1 MSNTFSVAIQR
12 CTTYQADAVQAAVE
26 QAVNLLGG
34 MRAFVKPGGLV
45 LIKPNLLFARPPEA
59 AVTTHPAVVEAV
71 ARLALD
77 CGGRV
82 VIGDSP
88 PLASAKRVA
97 EMAGIADV
105 ARRWNLTV
113 VDLNR
118 PAPGHRRPPARTA
131 SAASPSLD
139 RTVLEADVVI
149 NVPKLKAHQQMFLTC
164 GVKNLFGCVKGR
176 RKAYWHFKLRH
187 GPDLF
192 AEMLLALYERIASE
206 LTIVDAVIGM
216 EGMGPGSGTPKPIGL
231 ILAGGDALAV
241 DRAVTDILPLNWRDH
256 YVIRA
261 ARQRGFPA
269 AELESLHFPG
279 LTPAEARVEAFQ
291 LPEIAPIGFSLT
303 HLIKGLARSAAQRVK
318 RIRAAEAASR

>member
-105 ARRWNLTV
+105 ARRLIAESDRPIEIVYTGLRPGEKLHEILV
-113 VDLNR
+113 GEAEEGERPMHPGISHVQVPSLSKDLLPPYQFDRPDLVAELARVCALVDDTSSSPVRR
-118 PAPGHRRPPARTA
+118 PA
-131 SAASPSLD
+131 
-139 RTVLEADVVI
+139 
-149 NVPKLKAHQQMFLTC
+149 
-164 GVKNLFGCVKGR
+164 
-176 RKAYWHFKLRH
+176 
-187 GPDLF
+187 
-192 AEMLLALYERIASE
+192 
-206 LTIVDAVIGM
+206 
-216 EGMGPGSGTPKPIGL
+216 
-231 ILAGGDALAV
+231 
-241 DRAVTDILPLNWRDH
+241 
-256 YVIRA
+256 
-261 ARQRGFPA
+261 
-269 AELESLHFPG
+269 
-279 LTPAEARVEAFQ
+279 
-291 LPEIAPIGFSLT
+291 
-303 HLIKGLARSAAQRVK
+303 
-318 RIRAAEAASR
+318 